1 VEGAEV
7 EISREMTFEA
17 PADEVW
23 AALTESDR
31 LEDWFATEAELEP
44 VEGGRASFRW
54 GNGEERSAT
63 IEVFEP
69 ERCLE
74 LLWDD
79 DGGRVVLELEES
91 DDRTTL
97 RVRETTPEFGAAL
110 ELRALAACAV
120 A

>member
-1 VEGAEV
+1 M
-7 EISREMTFEA
+7 EISREITFDA
-17 PADEVW
+17 PAEEVW
-23 AALTESDR
+23 AALTESER
-31 LEDWFATEAELEP
+31 LEDWFATEAELDP

-63 IEVFEP
+63 VEVCEP

-79 DGGRVVLELEES
+79 DGGRVVLELEEA
-91 DDRTTL
+91 DARTTL
-97 RVRETTPEFGAAL
+97 RVRETSPEFSAAL
-110 ELRALAACAV
+110 ELRALAGCLV